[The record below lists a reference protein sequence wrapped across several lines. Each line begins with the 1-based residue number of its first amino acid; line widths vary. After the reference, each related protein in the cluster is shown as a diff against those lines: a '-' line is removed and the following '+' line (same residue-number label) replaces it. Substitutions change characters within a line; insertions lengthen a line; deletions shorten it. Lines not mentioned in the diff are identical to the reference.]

1 MVSSKA
7 EPTLREPG
15 ERGDIIKAMHR
26 ALERQRLVEDRHPSR
41 YVLHREKIA
50 ERITSRVLRQ
60 RAWRQRDGRAGPAG
74 DRRTGACI
82 MSRCAERLRTR

>member
-41 YVLHREKIA
+41 YVLHREKMA
-50 ERITSRVLRQ
+50 ERITGL
-60 RAWRQRDGRAGPAG
+60 
-74 DRRTGACI
+74 
-82 MSRCAERLRTR
+82 